1 MYEKVKCEVSKQY
14 GKTATKLLGLSKSSE
29 KSLSEPT
36 SSKAKQAADGHQ
48 DKHSKRTPSKR
59 TRKGGADIEEDY
71 PPNKVSDKQ
80 IKNDMPF
87 RDPFRSDLFKD
98 ELILPTQEKK

>member
-36 SSKAKQAADGHQ
+36 SSKAKQTADGHQ

-59 TRKGGADIEEDY
+59 TRKSGADIEEDRRKSKT
-71 PPNKVSDKQ
+71 PRKGAKPVEEDDNEEDERETKKS
-80 IKNDMPF
+80 KN
-87 RDPFRSDLFKD
+87 RSPK
-98 ELILPTQEKK
+98 